1 MGSSLAPRTPPDP
14 ADDPCLS
21 SPRGFALSDAAE
33 SILALSDAV
42 KMPSNKV
49 SPGAGGH
56 FPCRPKLALALAV
69 VFVLVGAV
77 AGASYKAS
85 YGQDYDYG
93 HDEPDY
99 GYEAHRPAEYR
110 HRYPKATYADS
121 YKVKDY
127 SRGSSYGQ
135 GYSKTSYKHEP
146 RGYGYDDHRP
156 TDYKDGDY
164 SYGSQY
170 GDQGYGHSGY
180 EHETYDSYE
189 APSYRNKRSVDYS
202 RGSSYGRGY
211 SKSYKHEPSYGHEYS
226 RESYKHEPTGYGYDD
241 HKQSYGSRYG
251 DQGYGHSGYEH
262 ETYDSYEEP
271 SYRNK
276 RSVDYSRGSS
286 YGRGYSTKSYR

>member
-189 APSYRNKRSVDYS
+189 PSVDYS

-211 SKSYKHEPSYGHEYS
+211 SKKSYKHEP
-226 RESYKHEPTGYGYDD
+226 KGYGYDE
-241 HKQSYGSRYG
+241 HKQSYGS
-251 DQGYGHSGYEH
+251 QYGHADYEH
-262 ETYDSYEEP
+262 ETY
-271 SYRNK
+271 
-276 RSVDYSRGSS
+276 
-286 YGRGYSTKSYR
+286 